1 MNTLGLYLSR
11 QASSPGRYVLEQ
23 TILSLCGWVP
33 SIVGIALR
41 AVTYRWIMRLDGL
54 VAIEDGVRVRFAD
67 QIHLAKGVYVDHGV
81 YLHACPGGITIG
93 EGTLIMHNAELHV
106 YNFRDLQQSRIVIGR
121 ESLVGESCVIRGT
134 GGVTIG
140 DRVFL
145 SPMVHIYSNNH
156 VFDDPDVCFVDQG
169 ITTQG
174 VTIEDE
180 CWIGAQA
187 VILDGVTIGR
197 RSVVAAGAVVNRS
210 VPPHSLVGGV
220 PARLIRDL
228 AAGETGRR
236 GSGRQEVKRQ
246 KNEPSGAA
254 TVYA

>member
-1 MNTLGLYLSR
+1 MH
-11 QASSPGRYVLEQ
+11 
-23 TILSLCGWVP
+23 
-33 SIVGIALR
+33 
-41 AVTYRWIMRLDGL
+41 LDGL
-54 VAIEDGVRVRFAD
+54 VAIEDDVRIRFAD
-67 QIHLAKGVYVDHGV
+67 QIHLARGVYIDHGV
-81 YLHACPGGITIG
+81 YLHACPGGIDIG
-93 EGTLIMHNAELHV
+93 EETLVMHHAELHV
-106 YNFRDLQQSRIVIGR
+106 YNFRNLPQSRIVIGR
-121 ESLVGESCVIRGT
+121 ESLVGEFCVIRGT

-180 CWIGAQA
+180 CWIGAEA

-197 RSVVAAGAVVNRS
+197 RSVVAAGAVVNRD

-220 PARLIRDL
+220 PARILRDL
-228 AAGETGRR
+228 QATPCPTRRTSPEYGPEAERTVAFEEGRITH
-236 GSGRQEVKRQ
+236 
-246 KNEPSGAA
+246 P
-254 TVYA
+254 